1 VEYSFAARPKRAF
14 SVVTATMAAITA
26 VVPMSGKKSTTG
38 TQAKGEIVTVD
49 HSPQRCRSCAVAQ

>member
-1 VEYSFAARPKRAF
+1 
-14 SVVTATMAAITA
+14 MAAITA